1 MSLVNVERREGIA
14 IVRLDRP
21 DKRNAMSFALLRE
34 LLAHARNLHRDR
46 TLRAVVL
53 CGAGESFSAGIDL
66 ADLTDRRHRL
76 FGMWELL
83 KPWPSLFQQAFL
95 AWRELPVPV
104 IAAVHGHCFGAGMQL
119 ALAADVRVASP
130 DCQLSILEAKWGL
143 VPDMGITRSL
153 RGVLPADIVRD
164 LVFSARIVRGDEALT
179 LGLVTRVDASPLDA
193 ALALADEYAQRSPD
207 ALLAAKRVIQSMLE
221 GSPGAALRAEKR
233 WQLRLM
239 LGRNAD
245 IARRR
250 AKQPDLSYAPRDY
263 S

>member
-1 MSLVNVERREGIA
+1 MSLVTVERREGIA
-14 IVRLDRP
+14 IVRLERP

-34 LLAHARNLHRDR
+34 LLAHARCLGRDR

-66 ADLTDRRHRL
+66 VDLTDRRYRW
-76 FGMWELL
+76 FGIWELL

-95 AWRELPVPV
+95 AWRDLPVPV

-130 DCQLSILEAKWGL
+130 DCQMSILEAKWGL
-143 VPDMGITRSL
+143 VPDMGLTRSL
-153 RGVLPADIVRD
+153 RGLVPADIVRD
-164 LVFSARIVRGDEALT
+164 LVFSARIVHGDEAHA

-193 ALALADEYAQRSPD
+193 ALALAREYAQRSPD
-207 ALLAAKRVIQSMLE
+207 ALLAAKGVIQAMLE
-221 GSPGAALRAEKR
+221 DSPGASLRAEKR
-233 WQLRLM
+233 WQLRLAR
-239 LGRNAD
+239 GRNAA

-250 AKQPDLSYAPRDY
+250 AKQPELGYAPREY